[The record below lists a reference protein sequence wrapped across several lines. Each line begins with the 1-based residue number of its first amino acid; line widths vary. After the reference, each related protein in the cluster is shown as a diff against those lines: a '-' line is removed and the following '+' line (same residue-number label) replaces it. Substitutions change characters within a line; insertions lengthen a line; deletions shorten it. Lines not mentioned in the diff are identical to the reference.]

1 MRKIIILVLL
11 FVSVVGKAQKP
22 LNFQSVDSITYQC
35 FLSGDWDK
43 LIRIGNEAIQLN
55 IDYKKLRQRMGYA
68 CFANEDFYGS
78 QKNYE
83 KALTF
88 DEYDVDTRTY
98 LYYCGL
104 NTGNESF
111 ARFHAAKLP
120 VEVQQNLKIQP
131 FKIIDAIDFEYNY
144 KSNNSG
150 TRSNPTYTRL
160 GVNTLFDYR
169 LTLYQ
174 SVSYY
179 SQTFNPDTIVK
190 QPEYYAM
197 LSWATSSQIS
207 LNVAYHYL
215 GMNKGGV
222 IIPAN
227 MGFASIS
234 AKMNRFH
241 FGINGSVLT
250 DKLYNTSQIGV
261 NAGITFE
268 GNSNVTLNSTY
279 SRVTEKSAS
288 RSVFSQSFGSWLFK
302 SLWAEANVTLGNLD
316 NYNDYNAL
324 YVYNSIDPTKFRAG
338 VTMFYY
344 LGKRLTITANYTFDS
359 KQINITNYNY
369 MQQSFLGG
377 IRWKL

>member
-1 MRKIIILVLL
+1 MRKIIILALL
-11 FVSVVGKAQKP
+11 FISVVGKAQKP
-22 LNFQSVDSITYQC
+22 INFQSVDSITYQC
-35 FLSGDWDK
+35 YLSGDWDK
-43 LIRIGNEAIQLN
+43 LIRIGNEAILLN
-55 IDYKKLRQRMGYA
+55 IDYKRLRQRIGYA
-68 CFANEDFYGS
+68 CFANEDFYDA

-88 DEYDVDTRTY
+88 DEYDADTRAY

-111 ARFHAAKLP
+111 ARFHAANLP
-120 VEVQQNLKIQP
+120 IEVQQNLKIKP
-131 FKIIDAIDFEYNY
+131 FKIIDAVDFEYNY

-150 TRSNPTYTRL
+150 TRSNPIYTRL
-160 GVNTLFDYR
+160 GVNTLLDFR
-169 LTLYQ
+169 FTLYQ

-179 SQTFNPDTIVK
+179 SQTFNSDTIIK

-197 LSWATSSQIS
+197 LSWAATSHIS

-215 GMNKGGV
+215 GMIKGGEL
-222 IIPAN
+222 IPAN
-227 MGFASIS
+227 MGFASIA

-241 FGINGSVLT
+241 FGINGSVLN
-250 DKLYNTSQIGV
+250 DKLNNTSQIGV
-261 NAGITFE
+261 NAGVTFE
-268 GNSNVTLNSTY
+268 GKSNVSLNSSY
-279 SRVTEKSAS
+279 SQITEKSAS

-302 SLWAEANVTLGNLD
+302 SFWVEAKVTLGNLN

-338 VTMFYY
+338 LTMFYY
-344 LGKRLTITANYTFDS
+344 LGKRFIITANYTFDL
-359 KQINITNYNY
+359 KQININNYNY

-377 IRWKL
+377 IRWKI

>member
-1 MRKIIILVLL
+1 MRKYIIIVLL
-11 FVSVVGKAQKP
+11 FVSIVGKAQK
-22 LNFQSVDSITYQC
+22 NIDFKSVDSITYQC

-43 LIRIGNEAIQLN
+43 LIRVGNEAILQN

-68 CFANEDFYGS
+68 YFANEDFYS
-78 QKNYE
+78 AQMNYE

-88 DEYDVDTRTY
+88 DAYDADTRAY

-120 VEVQQNLKIQP
+120 VEVQQNLKIKSS
-131 FKIIDAIDFEYNY
+131 KIIDAVDIEYNY

-150 TRSNPTYTRL
+150 TRSNPTYMRL
-160 GVNTLFDYR
+160 GINTLIDYR
-169 LTLYQ
+169 FTLYQ

-179 SQTFNPDTIVK
+179 SQTFNPDTIIK

-197 LSWATSSQIS
+197 LSWAATSQIS

-215 GMNKGGV
+215 GMNKNGV
-222 IIPAN
+222 LIPAN
-227 MGFASIS
+227 MGFASLA

-241 FGINGSVLT
+241 FGISGSMLG

-261 NAGITFE
+261 NGGVTFE
-268 GNSNVTLNSTY
+268 GKSNVTLNSTY
-279 SRVTEKSAS
+279 SQITEKATS
-288 RSVFSQSFGSWLFK
+288 RSVFSQSFGAMLFK
-302 SLWAEANVTLGNLD
+302 SFWAEANVTFGNLN
-316 NYNDYNAL
+316 NYNDFNAL

-338 VTMFYY
+338 ITMISY
-344 LGKRLTITANYTFDS
+344 LGKNFTITVNYTFDS
-359 KQINITNYNY
+359 KQISINNNNYL
-369 MQQSFLGG
+369 QQSFLGG

>member
-1 MRKIIILVLL
+1 MRKIIILALL
-11 FVSVVGKAQKP
+11 FISVVGKAQKP

-43 LIRIGNEAIQLN
+43 LIRIGNEAILQN
-55 IDYKKLRQRMGYA
+55 IDYKKLRQRIGYA
-68 CFANEDFYGS
+68 CFANEDFYAA

-83 KALTF
+83 KALAF
-88 DEYDVDTRTY
+88 DAYDADTRSY

-120 VEVQQNLKIQP
+120 VEVQQNLKIKP

-150 TRSNPTYTRL
+150 SRSNPTYTRL
-160 GVNTLFDYR
+160 GLSTQLDFR
-169 LTLYQ
+169 FTLYQ

-179 SQTFNPDTIVK
+179 SQTFSPDTIVK

-197 LSWATSSQIS
+197 LSWAASSHIS
-207 LNVAYHYL
+207 LNAAYHYL
-215 GMNKGGV
+215 GMNKAG
-222 IIPAN
+222 ILTPAN
-227 MGFASIS
+227 MGFVSIS
-234 AKMNRFH
+234 AKLNRFH
-241 FGINGSVLT
+241 FGLNGSVLA

-261 NAGITFE
+261 NAGVTFE
-268 GNSNVTLNSTY
+268 GKSNVTLNS
-279 SRVTEKSAS
+279 SFSQITEKAVS
-288 RSVFSQSFGSWLFK
+288 RSVFSQSFGAMLFT
-302 SLWAEANVTLGNLD
+302 SLWAEANVTIGDLN

-344 LGKRLTITANYTFDS
+344 LGKRFTITANYTYDS